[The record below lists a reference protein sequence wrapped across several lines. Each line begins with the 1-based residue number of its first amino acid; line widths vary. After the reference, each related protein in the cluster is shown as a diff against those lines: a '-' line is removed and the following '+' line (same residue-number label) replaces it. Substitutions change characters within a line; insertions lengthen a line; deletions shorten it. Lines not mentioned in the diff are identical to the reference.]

1 VTDLSVEL
9 GGLRLKN
16 PVIAASGTFG
26 YGRDYV
32 NVGNISSFG
41 AVTVKGTTLRPR
53 IGNPPPRIWETAS
66 GMLNSIGL
74 ENPGAEVVIN
84 EMLPWLSRF
93 EVPILVNISADT
105 VGEFSQLAAMFSGAK
120 EVAALEVNVSCPNV
134 HAGGMAFGV
143 EPRTCYRVVMAIRN
157 KWNGCLIVKLSPN
170 VFDICS
176 VARAAVEGGA
186 DVLSVINTITGMA
199 IDINTGKPAL
209 GNVIGGL
216 SGPCIKPVA
225 LRCVYQVSQAVN
237 VPVIGMGGVFSS
249 TDAIEFMMAGA
260 TAVGLGT
267 SLLVYPDTPVK
278 IVQGLREYC
287 EKEGLQSIMEL
298 VGKAWK

>member
-1 VTDLSVEL
+1 
-9 GGLRLKN
+9 
-16 PVIAASGTFG
+16 
-26 YGRDYV
+26 
-32 NVGNISSFG
+32 
-41 AVTVKGTTLRPR
+41 
-53 IGNPPPRIWETAS
+53 
-66 GMLNSIGL
+66 MLNSIGL

-93 EVPILVNISADT
+93 EVPHSCKYIRRHSRRVLSTGSHVFRGKRGCCI
-105 VGEFSQLAAMFSGAK
+105 
-120 EVAALEVNVSCPNV
+120 EVNVSCPNV

-216 SGPCIKPVA
+216 SGRV
-225 LRCVYQVSQAVN
+225 
-237 VPVIGMGGVFSS
+237 
-249 TDAIEFMMAGA
+249 
-260 TAVGLGT
+260 
-267 SLLVYPDTPVK
+267 
-278 IVQGLREYC
+278 
-287 EKEGLQSIMEL
+287 
-298 VGKAWK
+298 

>member
-1 VTDLSVEL
+1 MTDLSVEL